1 MPRRAFV
8 ADLRKAVEGVSI
20 AGISDVQIGGD
31 DGEFTFQCVADDQ
44 MFKISAL
51 IPGMF
56 RRPGCETVLTA
67 SFASTLPMQS
77 PLTLQ

>member
-20 AGISDVQIGGD
+20 VGISDVQTGGD
-31 DGEFTFQCVADDQ
+31 DGEFTFQCVADSQ

-56 RRPGCETVLTA
+56 KRPDCETELTA
-67 SFASTLPMQS
+67 SLASASCVQS